1 MANSQLILALGLVF
15 LAVGVVGAS
24 ALQFSAPGLSL
35 GVVLVVIGAA
45 YLAHS
50 RRSLL

>member
-1 MANSQLILALGLVF
+1 MSNSQLILALGLVF

-24 ALQFSAPGLSL
+24 AFQFAAPGVSL
-35 GVVLVVIGAA
+35 GVVLVVLGVAFM
-45 YLAHS
+45 AHS